1 MQTVIVL
8 IPISF
13 GNARKVCEN
22 IQTNTYTAEKQ
33 LGCCNL
39 LRTELN
45 QALGI
50 TDEVDECPMFFDMND
65 FMDECNDQL
74 INMGNYFLSYVNFS
88 Y

>member
-8 IPISF
+8 IPVAF
-13 GNARKVCEN
+13 DNARKVCEN

-74 INMGNYFLSYVNFS
+74 INMENYFLSYVNFS

>member
-8 IPISF
+8 IPVDF
-13 GNARKVCEN
+13 HNARKVCEN
-22 IQTNTYTAEKQ
+22 IQNNTYTSEQQ

-45 QALGI
+45 KELGI
-50 TDEVDECPMFFDMND
+50 IDEVDECPIFFDLND
-65 FMDECNDQL
+65 FMDECNDQY
-74 INMGNYFLSYVNFS
+74 INMENYFLSYVTFS

>member
-8 IPISF
+8 IPVAF
-13 GNARKVCEN
+13 DNARKVCEN